1 MWWDGEGEEEM
12 SSPTVRVVT
21 LVSVT
26 SGTTTTQ
33 AFDLDYREDGDPS
46 RHLWVSS
53 VSTAS
58 GQINVEAGPTSDG
71 PWATFASVAATV
83 SGTSLITFVASYPFI
98 RVVKSATSGSLSII
112 GVI

>member
-1 MWWDGEGEEEM
+1 M
-12 SSPTVRVVT
+12 SSPTVRIVD
-21 LVSVT
+21 LVNVA

-53 VSTAS
+53 VSVATGGVDIQAAPRS
-58 GQINVEAGPTSDG
+58 TG
-71 PWATFASVAATV
+71 PWATIASVAATV
-83 SGTSLITFVASYPFI
+83 SGTTLITFEGSYPFV
-98 RVVKSATSGSLSII
+98 RVIKSGTSGSLSIV